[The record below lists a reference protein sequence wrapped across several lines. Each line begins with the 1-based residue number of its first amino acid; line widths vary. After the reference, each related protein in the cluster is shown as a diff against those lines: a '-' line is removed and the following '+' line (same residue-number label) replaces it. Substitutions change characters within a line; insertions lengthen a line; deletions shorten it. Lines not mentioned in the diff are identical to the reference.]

1 MVEVIKQE
9 TGQTLSIS
17 QGEIILVT
25 ASSAVSQNVVTVALD
40 TQFSC
45 LHFLLLCIDKPM
57 EWYILNHLFNFVS
70 KNVQSSIKINL
81 KTSNKYSNK
90 EFFFKIYIKMN

>member
-1 MVEVIKQE
+1 MAEVIQQE
-9 TGQTLSIS
+9 TGETLSIS

-40 TQFSC
+40 TQFSEIGKHVC
-45 LHFLLLCIDKPM
+45 IFLLLCIDKPM

-70 KNVQSSIKINL
+70 KNEQSSIHIINKL
-81 KTSNKYSNK
+81 
-90 EFFFKIYIKMN
+90 I

>member
-1 MVEVIKQE
+1 MVEVIEQE

-45 LHFLLLCIDKPM
+45 LHFFAAM
-57 EWYILNHLFNFVS
+57 HRQTYGM
-70 KNVQSSIKINL
+70 
-81 KTSNKYSNK
+81 
-90 EFFFKIYIKMN
+90 IYTESLI